1 MAIELITGRAGRAH
15 VDSSDMR
22 ELYSNIV
29 GRARYLLNDHGTDV
43 AEMESANDCHL
54 MPAELLVDGA
64 HVRITGDGETVSI
77 DNGSSSYDRVD
88 VVALHYT
95 STGDS
100 DSRVESISVEVVKG
114 TPVDT
119 GGEAQDPAMPSGSA
133 TILDGSTDVYI
144 PYVRI
149 KLVGLSPQ
157 DPESM
162 LPTVPMSLYEAGTAV
177 WPVAN
182 GGTGAT
188 TVDGAMENLAPA
200 VSALQ
205 SKVYPTM
212 TVTATRRGNIVTL
225 RVYQESAAED
235 ILTNSAWISIAQLK
249 SGCYPTDDV
258 IVMCGTMA
266 SNGAWLQLRVTTNG
280 AVQIRN
286 AFGGNNVLWSLLAA
300 TVSFACK
307 AE

>member
-1 MAIELITGRAGRAH
+1 MAIELITGRAGTPH

-22 ELYSNIV
+22 ELYSSIV
-29 GRARYLLNDHGTDV
+29 GRDRYLLNDHGTGV
-43 AEMESANDCHL
+43 AEMQSANDCRL

-100 DSRVESISVEVVKG
+100 GSRVESISVEVVKG

-119 GGEAQDPAMPSGSA
+119 GGEAKDPDMPSGSA

-149 KLVGLSPQ
+149 KLVGLTPQ

-162 LPTVPMSLYEAGTAV
+162 LPTVPKSLYEAGTAV
-177 WPVAN
+177 WPIAN

-188 TVDGAMENLAPA
+188 TVDGALAGLGVNLLLASGGTA
-200 VSALQ
+200 KVHVG
-205 SKVYPTM
+205 SKII
-212 TVTATRRGNIVTL
+212 RGNGSTWQILWTPAEFKEAFGRVFNNAKDFCAVMNAEQAAFNASFYSASWHGTNGMVVAYQTNASTSQIL
-225 RVYQESAAED
+225 RVNY
-235 ILTNSAWISIAQLK
+235 L
-249 SGCYPTDDV
+249 
-258 IVMCGTMA
+258 IVM
-266 SNGAWLQLRVTTNG
+266 VD
-280 AVQIRN
+280 
-286 AFGGNNVLWSLLAA
+286 
-300 TVSFACK
+300 
-307 AE
+307 